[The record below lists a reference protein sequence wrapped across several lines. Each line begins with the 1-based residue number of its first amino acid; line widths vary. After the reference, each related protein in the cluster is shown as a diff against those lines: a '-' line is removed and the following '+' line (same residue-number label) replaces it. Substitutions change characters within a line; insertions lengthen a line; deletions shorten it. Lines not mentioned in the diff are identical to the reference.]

1 MARQRGVRRESQA
14 LACEVLDNRR
24 NAEAAPHPLATGL
37 RREPDQGTRRNR
49 KALGCG
55 PLHDVAQ
62 RIARPIDV
70 FWRERWVD

>member
-1 MARQRGVRRESQA
+1 VQTPVAEPAALSCQSFQARAHTAITSS
-14 LACEVLDNRR
+14 
-24 NAEAAPHPLATGL
+24 PIATGL